1 MTKDTVKRL
10 VELYG
15 TRNPFD
21 ICAYLDIKVNFSDL
35 GKKIMGFYQ
44 RTEEGIII
52 LHINNRLDEKTQEY
66 ICTHELGHAMTH
78 PEMNLSFFIE
88 NPLLIKSKYEIEADT
103 FAAEL
108 LLEDNLSD
116 TYEGYTIE
124 QIALAE
130 NVPVRL
136 VELKCKNLSIF

>member
-1 MTKDTVKRL
+1 MIKDTVERL
-10 VELYG
+10 IKDCG
-15 TRNPFD
+15 TRKPFD
-21 ICAYLDIKVNFSDL
+21 ICSYLDISVIFSDL

-52 LHINNRLDEKTQEY
+52 LHINNRLDEETQKY
-66 ICTHELGHAMTH
+66 VCSHELGHAINH
-78 PEMNLSFFIE
+78 PDMSISFFIE
-88 NPLLIKSKYEIEADT
+88 NPLLVSSKYEIEADT

-108 LLEDNLSD
+108 LLEDDLSD

-124 QIALAE
+124 QIAANE
-130 NVPVRL
+130 KVPPRL